1 MYFGAQYYRPPFP
14 YSCDWERDFKNMQEL
29 GFNIVKLWAVWNRI
43 EKVPGVFDFAELD
56 ELVELAKKY
65 NLKVVINTIPEGAPY
80 WTLAGNEDGLYQ
92 TCKGEKVNY
101 GGPPNIPSAGWPGLC
116 FDSPEGSRL
125 ATNFIEKTAEHFADN
140 NNVIIIDVWNEPHL
154 EPMFDYREDILCYC
168 SHSCKKFVEWLKLK
182 YVTLDKLNEK
192 WYRNYSNWNEVTP
205 PLRFGTYADMMD
217 WRIFWLYNLR
227 DWLKIRVEAARRGAP
242 RKKIQ
247 THVAYSATLGNK
259 IKGGL
264 ANELGD
270 EFLLAPEVDIF
281 GLSSFPKWLMG
292 KEHIITH
299 LAHNEVVAEGSRS
312 KPYYQM
318 ELQGGAGKA
327 GLLGSEVPNE
337 RDVRLWNW
345 NTIAAGGKGVVY
357 WQYAPEPSGLEAPG
371 FGLTGFEGENTERS
385 LEASKCAKGLNYDIL
400 DRAHR
405 VHATNAIYLSRHSQV
420 LCYCGGRQEEL
431 YAGSLFGIYKAA
443 YRSSLPIRFCHE
455 DYLEDLKTDGIKNL
469 FLPMTLALSEREIS
483 AFKEF
488 VEAGGTIITEAC
500 PGMFNEEALLD
511 TKSRLLKE
519 LFALQHIDLQASSDW
534 GEITAKWLD
543 SRECFKG
550 THYRQIVRPL
560 DNSVK
565 VLAEFN
571 DGKPAVTER
580 SYGKGKAIWIGTF
593 SSFYYHQTGDA
604 AARNLFTRFMDKGG
618 YNIVSKVTVNQPIH
632 EDQTFAPVIRLH
644 ETDEEYI
651 LILVNHSFVDVQI
664 SIEFNSPQKIVSK
677 DYKNAMLT
685 VQLKQSDGMLL
696 NWKK

>member
-14 YSCDWERDFKNMQEL
+14 YRCDWERDFKNMQEL
-29 GFNIVKLWAVWNRI
+29 GFNTVKLWAMWNRI
-43 EKVPGVFDFAELD
+43 EKSPGVFDFNELD
-56 ELVELAKKY
+56 ELVELAEKY

-80 WTLAGNEDGLYQ
+80 WTLEGNEDGLYQ
-92 TCKGEKVNY
+92 TCRGEKVTY

-116 FDSPEGSRL
+116 FDSPEGARL
-125 ATNFIEKTAEHFADN
+125 AATFIEKTAEHFADN

-168 SHSCKKFVEWLKLK
+168 SHSCKKFVEWLKSK

-205 PLRFGTYADMMD
+205 PPRFGTYADMMD

-227 DWLKIRVEAARRGAP
+227 DWLRIRVEAARRGAP
-242 RKKIQ
+242 HKKIQ
-247 THVAYSATLGNK
+247 THVAYSATLGNR

-292 KEHIITH
+292 KEHIISH
-299 LAHNEVVAEGSRS
+299 LAHNEIVAEATRS
-312 KPYYQM
+312 KTYYQV

-327 GLLGSEVPNE
+327 GLLGSEVPSE

-357 WQYAPEPSGLEAPG
+357 WQYAPEPSGIEAPG

-385 LEASKCAKGLNYDIL
+385 LEASKCAKSLNEDVL

-405 VHATNAIYLSRHSQV
+405 VYALNAIYISRCSQV

-431 YAGSLFGIYKAA
+431 YAGSVFGIYKAA
-443 YRSSLPIRFCHE
+443 YMRSLPVRFCHE
-455 DYLEDLKTDGIKNL
+455 DYLDDLKTDGIKNL
-469 FLPMTLALSEREIS
+469 FLPMPLALSEREIV
-483 AFKEF
+483 AFVEF
-488 VEAGGTIITEAC
+488 VKAGGTVITEAC
-500 PGMFNEEALLD
+500 PGLFDEAALLD
-511 TKSRLLKE
+511 QKSRLLKE
-519 LFALQHIDLQASSDW
+519 LFGLQHIDVQASPDW
-534 GEITAKWLD
+534 GEVTAKWLD
-543 SRECFKG
+543 SGEIFKG
-550 THYRQIVRPL
+550 THYRHIVRPL
-560 DNSVK
+560 DNSVR
-565 VLAEFN
+565 VLAKFN
-571 DGKPAVTER
+571 DGQPAVTER
-580 SYGKGKAIWIGTF
+580 SFGKGKAIWIGTYCG
-593 SSFYYHQTGDA
+593 YYYYKTGDDA
-604 AARNLFTRFMDKGG
+604 VNDLLAGFMDKGG
-618 YNIVSKVTVNQPIH
+618 YNIISKVTVDKPIL
-632 EDQTFAPVIRLH
+632 EEQTFAPVIRLH
-644 ETDEEYI
+644 ETNDEYI
-651 LILVNHSFVDVQI
+651 LILVNHSFEDVQI
-664 SIEFNSPQKIVSK
+664 NIEFSTPQKIVSTA
-677 DYKNAMLT
+677 YKNNMLT